1 MWSIL
6 SQDFSDFAEAF
17 KSESAGFM
25 GYLEHIA
32 SNVVGRG
39 DVYAGDEAL
48 GKAVAEMPLPNGL
61 LRRLQDAEATYTL
74 PIQPEEKAAFAAWM
88 KESPLSSANALRR
101 QQYMAAGGTTTSKS
115 EGGSPVGTP
124 GRLPPLGMTPNRR
137 TVEYPDE
144 PIEETRQRLLDY
156 NEVVLKRYMSLVGDA
171 VNPRSSVWASLDAR
185 RWETDPS
192 FTARLG
198 EGGGGSPVP
207 AAATGERPQ
216 VSSPSSAMTPARGRI
231 SEDEFFDRYF
241 FRLTQLRVS
250 ESPRRGAVPH
260 QKASASTSAAA
271 SPGSPST
278 LPTPS
283 SSPQVNDRSR
293 QSTDDEEFAVVPL
306 FAKRVM
312 TAASGFVMGID
323 NALNSVVAG
332 EASRCSGAE
341 GEGTDA
347 LSEDGANVDPKDLVH
362 YSSTRQQIAGLE
374 SMVQELQEALRQERR
389 RVAQL
394 ASALEA
400 KGIEVPAELMTPAPS
415 STPIAP
421 AEKVEVSLATALR
434 AARDTDPAPA
444 TPTGAAAVA
453 SSAGRGAS
461 ATPLAPAAAA
471 PPPDNQ
477 KGSEATSSTHSTSGD
492 MISAATEEDTWVCMS
507 TGAE

>member
-1 MWSIL
+1 ML

-25 GYLEHIA
+25 GYVEHIA

-48 GKAVAEMPLPNGL
+48 GKAVAEMPLSNAL

-74 PIQPEEKAAFAAWM
+74 PIQPEEKAAFAAWI
-88 KESPLSSANALRR
+88 KGSPLSSVNALRR
-101 QQYMAAGGTTTSKS
+101 QQYMAAGGKITTKS
-115 EGGSPVGTP
+115 EGDSPAGTS
-124 GRLPPLGMTPNRR
+124 GRLPPPGTTPNRR

-144 PIEETRQRLLDY
+144 PIEETRWRLLDY

-171 VNPRSSVWASLDAR
+171 VSPRSSISSSPDAR
-185 RWETDPS
+185 RWQTDPS
-192 FTARLG
+192 FAARRG
-198 EGGGGSPVP
+198 EGEGGSPVP
-207 AAATGERPQ
+207 VAATGERPQ

-231 SEDEFFDRYF
+231 SEDEFFDRYL

-250 ESPRRGAVPH
+250 ESQRRGAAPH

-271 SPGSPST
+271 SPASPSAP
-278 LPTPS
+278 PTPS

-293 QSTDDEEFAVVPL
+293 QSTDDDDFAVVPL

-323 NALNSVVAG
+323 NALNSVVTG

-341 GEGTDA
+341 GEGTDE
-347 LSEDGANVDPKDLVH
+347 LSEDGGNVDPKNLVH
-362 YSSTRQQIAGLE
+362 YGSTRQQIAGLE

-389 RVAQL
+389 RVVQL
-394 ASALEA
+394 ASALKA
-400 KGIEVPAELMTPAPS
+400 QGIEVPAELVTPAPS
-415 STPIAP
+415 SAPITP
-421 AEKVEVSLATALR
+421 AEKTEVSLATALA
-434 AARDTDPAPA
+434 AARDSDPAPA
-444 TPTGAAAVA
+444 TPTGAAAAA
-453 SSAGRGAS
+453 SSAGSGAS

-471 PPPDNQ
+471 PPLDNQ

-492 MISAATEEDTWVCMS
+492 MISAVTEEDTWVCMS
-507 TGAE
+507 TSAE

>member
-1 MWSIL
+1 ML

-48 GKAVAEMPLPNGL
+48 GKAVAEMPLSNAL

-74 PIQPEEKAAFAAWM
+74 PIQPEEKAAFAAWI
-88 KESPLSSANALRR
+88 KGSPLSSANALRR
-101 QQYMAAGGTTTSKS
+101 QQYMAAGGNTTTKS
-115 EGGSPVGTP
+115 EGGSSAGTP
-124 GRLPPLGMTPNRR
+124 GRLPPSCTTPNRR

-144 PIEETRQRLLDY
+144 PMEETRRRLLDY
-156 NEVVLKRYMSLVGDA
+156 NEVALKRYMSLVGDA
-171 VNPRSSVWASLDAR
+171 VSPRSSVSPSPDAR
-185 RWETDPS
+185 RWQTDPS
-192 FTARLG
+192 FAARRGEG
-198 EGGGGSPVP
+198 EGGSPAPV
-207 AAATGERPQ
+207 AATGERPQ

-250 ESPRRGAVPH
+250 ESQRRGAAPH

-271 SPGSPST
+271 SPPSPSAP
-278 LPTPS
+278 PTPS

-293 QSTDDEEFAVVPL
+293 QSTDDDDFAVVPL
-306 FAKRVM
+306 FAKRVI

-341 GEGTDA
+341 GEGADE
-347 LSEDGANVDPKDLVH
+347 LSEDGGNVDSKDLVH

-389 RVAQL
+389 RVVQL

-400 KGIEVPAELMTPAPS
+400 RGIEVPAELVTPAPS
-415 STPIAP
+415 SAPITP
-421 AEKVEVSLATALR
+421 AEKTEVTLATALT

-444 TPTGAAAVA
+444 TLTDTAAAA
-453 SSAGRGAS
+453 SSAGSGAS

-471 PPPDNQ
+471 PPLDNQ
-477 KGSEATSSTHSTSGD
+477 KGSEATFSTHSTSGD
-492 MISAATEEDTWVCMS
+492 MISSATEEDTWVCMS